1 MISPPY
7 TRIFRWFFRT
17 SAHGKPRPPHQTA
30 TRSGRQPFAA
40 GRQRV
45 AKAPRSRGN
54 PFLPAYAGQKFLPP
68 GIPLGTK
75 LSAEPRTRRKAAR
88 TLSALNFP
96 VCVPSI
102 RTCRLDGTFL
112 PGKAGRK
119 SPPQAGKGCGG
130 QNERLRSAVAL
141 VQQAVLVSDG
151 LLDAGGLVGAGQL
164 AHQLQPKG
172 DGAAQA
178 VAGGDVA
185 GYDHLL
191 GQHLGAGQLGRERG
205 VGGGLPALPHAPAGQ
220 AGGGGAG

>member
-68 GIPLGTK
+68 GILLGTK

-112 PGKAGRK
+112 TVLRPAAFRCRPGKT
-119 SPPQAGKGCGG
+119 SFS
-130 QNERLRSAVAL
+130 RSKKNTET
-141 VQQAVLVSDG
+141 
-151 LLDAGGLVGAGQL
+151 
-164 AHQLQPKG
+164 H
-172 DGAAQA
+172 
-178 VAGGDVA
+178 
-185 GYDHLL
+185 
-191 GQHLGAGQLGRERG
+191 ENT
-205 VGGGLPALPHAPAGQ
+205 
-220 AGGGGAG
+220 